1 MSASTATIAQTP
13 APRSIRGFLVQ
24 AVLWNIALFA
34 LIRLTWVD
42 QHLIAALIS
51 FQKTLVSWYGTPT
64 TNTLVVTSSCS
75 GADVMALC
83 LGVTLAY
90 PVAWRRRIVGAIG
103 GVLLI
108 LVLNAIRIAT
118 LYSVADNIARL
129 NLLHLYV
136 WPGILSI
143 ATIAYVFT
151 WIRASESRAP
161 ALPRRWVTLG
171 IAVFVSLVLYAFA
184 VPWVFT
190 SPAMEV
196 VSGWTAA
203 SGGVVLGAVGA
214 TARVTGPV
222 LSTARGGFIVTPE
235 CLFTPMIPIS
245 LAAIL
250 VWPMPLRRRFL
261 WLAVAA
267 PAFFA
272 LGVVRLLAL
281 ALPAFLVDTPA
292 FLAHGFYQVLA
303 GLALIVVAAH
313 LSAPDRSG
321 RRASERVIAGAIA
334 AIAAA
339 IVGGLW
345 KDGVLWAAAAVQHVV
360 PATLTSLQRPGEM
373 QGALALLPVYQFGL
387 AVGLWIAMT
396 GGAEAWRF
404 ARALGWL
411 AVSQVLLLV
420 GVGLYA
426 QHFGGAWPHALVI
439 RGWAIA
445 MPVVLTLAWTGA
457 AGTFVGD
464 PTYKRFWQHVGDTF
478 PSLTGA
484 TSTRLYARDE
494 RRLITDAL
502 PHLAGRSVLKTD
514 LWDEAKNTQ
523 ILQWVFD
530 RGARVTGIDIS
541 MPTVQEARAAFG
553 VRTLHAVASDVRRTP
568 FADGSFDAI
577 YSMGTVEH
585 FVETEA
591 AVVELGRLL
600 KPGGRLILGVP
611 NRHDPFLRPAFV
623 TLLSRFGL
631 YAYGVEKSY
640 SRKQLRKMIETAGLT
655 VVQESGILFIPGYLR
670 MADLWVHTR
679 MPALSWMT
687 GALVAPFGWISRL
700 VPVLN
705 KHGYLIASVGEKPLG
720 LAVATEP
727 VNAGAEVVVDAR
739 RCDPAKLRSLETMQV
754 LFDRILTELHL
765 RPVAAPVWHVFPGEG
780 GITGVVLLAE
790 SHLSVHTYPETGL
803 AAINLYCCK
812 AIGEWPWR
820 ERLAETL
827 GAREVGVRRV
837 TRG

>member
-1 MSASTATIAQTP
+1 MSATTATLAQTP
-13 APRSIRGFLVQ
+13 APRSIRGFLIQ

-34 LIRLTWVD
+34 LIRLSWVD

-64 TNTLVVTSSCS
+64 TNSLVVTSSCS

-90 PVAWRRRIVGAIG
+90 PVAWKRRIVGAIG
-103 GVLLI
+103 GVLLV

-118 LYSVADNIARL
+118 LYSVADNISRL

-171 IAVFVSLVLYAFA
+171 IAVFVSLILYAFA

-190 SPAMEV
+190 SPAMER
-196 VSGWTAA
+196 VSAWTAA
-203 SGGVVLGAVGA
+203 SGGAVLGALGA
-214 TARVTGPV
+214 DAHVTGPV
-222 LSTARGGFIVTPE
+222 LSTARGGFVVTPE

-245 LAAIL
+245 FAAIL
-250 VWPMPLRRRFL
+250 VWPMRLRRRVA
-261 WLAVAA
+261 WLAIAA

-272 LGVVRLLAL
+272 LGVIRLLAL
-281 ALPAFLVDTPA
+281 ALPSFLVDTPA

-313 LSAPDRSG
+313 LSAPDRSA
-321 RRASERVIAGAIA
+321 RRASERVIAGVLA

-339 IVGGLW
+339 VVGGFW
-345 KDGVLWAAAAVQHVV
+345 KDAILWVAAGVQHIV

-373 QGALALLPVYQFGL
+373 QGALALLPVYQLGL

-396 GGAEAWRF
+396 GGAEAKRF

-411 AVSQVLLLV
+411 ALSQIALLV
-420 GVGLYA
+420 MVGLYA
-426 QHFGGAWPHALVI
+426 QRFGAWPHALAI
-439 RGWAIA
+439 RAWGVAI
-445 MPVVLTLAWTGA
+445 PVFVTLAWTGA

-464 PTYKRFWQHVGDTF
+464 PTYKRFWNNVGDTF

-484 TSTRLYARDE
+484 SSTKIYARDE

-541 MPTVQEARAAFG
+541 MPTVQEAREAFG
-553 VRTLHAVASDVRRTP
+553 ARTLHAVASDVRRTP
-568 FADGSFDAI
+568 FANGSFDAI

-591 AVVELGRLL
+591 AVIELGRLL

-623 TLLSRFGL
+623 ALLSRFNL

-640 SRKQLRKMIETAGLT
+640 SRKQLRKMLEDAGLN

-679 MPALSWMT
+679 VPALSWLS
-687 GALVAPFGWISRL
+687 AIFVAPFGWISRL
-700 VPVLN
+700 VPALN
-705 KHGYLIASVGEKPLG
+705 KHGYLIASVGEKPHALS
-720 LAVATEP
+720 AATEA
-727 VNAGAEVVVDAR
+727 VSAGAEVVIDAR
-739 RCDPAKLRSLETMQV
+739 QCDPAKLRSLETMQV
-754 LFDRILTELHL
+754 LFDRILTELDL
-765 RPVAAPVWHVFPGEG
+765 KPVAAPVWHVFPGEG

-812 AIGEWPWR
+812 QIGDWPWR
-820 ERLAETL
+820 ERLGEML
-827 GAREVGVRRV
+827 GSREVGVRKV

>member
-1 MSASTATIAQTP
+1 
-13 APRSIRGFLVQ
+13 
-24 AVLWNIALFA
+24 
-34 LIRLTWVD
+34 
-42 QHLIAALIS
+42 
-51 FQKTLVSWYGTPT
+51 
-64 TNTLVVTSSCS
+64 
-75 GADVMALC
+75 
-83 LGVTLAY
+83 
-90 PVAWRRRIVGAIG
+90 
-103 GVLLI
+103 
-108 LVLNAIRIAT
+108 
-118 LYSVADNIARL
+118 
-129 NLLHLYV
+129 
-136 WPGILSI
+136 
-143 ATIAYVFT
+143 
-151 WIRASESRAP
+151 
-161 ALPRRWVTLG
+161 VTLG
-171 IAVFVSLVLYAFA
+171 IAVFVSLILYAFA

-190 SPAMEV
+190 SSAMEV

-203 SGGVVLGAVGA
+203 SGGAVLGALGA
-214 TARVTGPV
+214 GAHVTGPV
-222 LSTARGGFIVTPE
+222 LNTARGGFVVTPE

-250 VWPMPLRRRFL
+250 VWPMRLGRRFA
-261 WLAVAA
+261 WLAVAV

-313 LSAPDRSG
+313 LSAPDRSA
-321 RRASERVIAGAIA
+321 RRASERVIAGVLA

-345 KDGVLWAAAAVQHVV
+345 KDGLLWAAGGVQHVV

-396 GGAEAWRF
+396 GGAEALRF
-404 ARALGWL
+404 ARALAWL
-411 AVSQVLLLV
+411 AVSQVVLLAAI
-420 GVGLYA
+420 GLYS
-426 QHFGGAWPHALVI
+426 QHFGAWPHALMI
-439 RGWAIA
+439 RAWAVGV
-445 MPVVLTLAWTGA
+445 PVLLTLVWTGA

-464 PTYKRFWQHVGDTF
+464 PTYKRFWQNVGDTF

-523 ILQWVFD
+523 ILQWVCD

-541 MPTVQEARAAFG
+541 MPTVIEARDAFG
-553 VRTLHAVASDVRRTP
+553 TRTLHAVASDVRRTP

-591 AVVELGRLL
+591 AVIELGRLL

-623 TLLSRFGL
+623 ALLSRFGL
-631 YAYGVEKSY
+631 YAYGVEKCY
-640 SRKQLRKMIETAGLT
+640 SRKQLRKMLEDAGLS

-679 MPALSWMT
+679 MPALSWMS

-700 VPVLN
+700 IPALN
-705 KHGYLIASVGEKPLG
+705 KHGYLIASVGEKPHA
-720 LAVATEP
+720 LAAASEAVS
-727 VNAGAEVVVDAR
+727 AGAEIVIDAR
-739 RCDPAKLRSLETMQV
+739 RCDPAKLRSLEAMQM
-754 LFDRILTELHL
+754 LFDRILTELNL

-812 AIGEWPWR
+812 QIGDWPWR
-820 ERLAETL
+820 ERLAEAL
-827 GAREVGVRRV
+827 GARDVGVRQV